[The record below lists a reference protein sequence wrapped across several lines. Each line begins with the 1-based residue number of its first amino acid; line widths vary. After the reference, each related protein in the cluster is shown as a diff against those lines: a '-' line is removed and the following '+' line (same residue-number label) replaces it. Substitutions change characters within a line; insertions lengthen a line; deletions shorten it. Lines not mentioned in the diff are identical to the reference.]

1 MTSRSSFPL
10 TDRFSQ
16 ALLLAAHW
24 HHGQYRK
31 VGPEE
36 TPTLPYISHLLGV
49 ASVAL
54 EFGATEDEAIA
65 ALLHDALEDGPA
77 NTGQDAERLRGELLD
92 RFGLRV
98 TVLVDDATDAAPR
111 AGQAKAPWAERK
123 RAYLARLGE
132 LPASSLLVSAADKL
146 HNVRTMLVDVLA
158 LPDADRP
165 AYFERFQQGQLGTL
179 QYYRALA
186 DAFTAAGDRLSERPR
201 LRELFRELERT
212 VSTLEAACGLSSD
225 ELRRTPSP
233 LRLPSDH

>member
-16 ALLLAAHW
+16 ALLLATHW

-36 TPTLPYISHLLGV
+36 TPSLPYISHLLGV

-54 EFGATEDEAIA
+54 EFGASEDEAIA

-77 NTGQDAERLRGELLD
+77 NTGQDAERLRTELLD

-111 AGQAKAPWAERK
+111 AGQPKAPWAERK
-123 RAYLARLGE
+123 RTYLNHLGD

-158 LPDADRP
+158 LPARDRA

-186 DAFTAAGDRLSERPR
+186 DAFISTEERLAERPR
-201 LRELFRELERT
+201 LLELFRELERT
-212 VSTLEAACGLSSD
+212 VSALETACGLSSD
-225 ELRRTPSP
+225 EIRRAPGP
-233 LRLPSDH
+233 LA

>member
-16 ALLLAAHW
+16 ALLLATHW

-31 VGPEE
+31 VGPDE
-36 TPTLPYISHLLGV
+36 TPELPYISHLLGA
-49 ASVAL
+49 ASLAL

-111 AGQAKAPWAERK
+111 AGQPKAPWPERK
-123 RAYLARLGE
+123 RAYLRRLVD

-146 HNVRTMLVDVLA
+146 HNARTMLVDILA
-158 LPDADRP
+158 LPAADRA

-186 DAFTAAGDRLSERPR
+186 DAFAGTESRLSERPR
-201 LRELFRELERT
+201 LTGLFRELERT
-212 VSTLEAACGLSSD
+212 VSALEAACGLNTD
-225 ELRRTPSP
+225 EVRHSP
-233 LRLPSDH
+233 GPLNG